1 MDASPEIAMASMRLP
16 ENIPADY
23 ADRLFAA
30 TDQHFGAML
39 VTDAQLLLKHGVA
52 GYLKAMKAGP

>member
-1 MDASPEIAMASMRLP
+1 MRLP

-30 TDQHFGAML
+30 TAQHFGAML

-52 GYLKAMKAGP
+52 G